1 MAEKLEL
8 TFSDGVVEYSIHEH
22 LAVLEE
28 YPHRETPWRKEAN
41 IVSWNGGEPKI
52 DIRDWS
58 SDYQRMSRGI
68 TLTDEQ
74 AEKLAKALSERYFD
88 RAKHARKKPAR
99 DDMER

>member
-8 TFSDGVVEYSIHEH
+8 TFSDGVVEYTMHEH
-22 LAVLEE
+22 LAVLDE
-28 YPHRETPWRKEAN
+28 YPDRENPWRKEAN
-41 IVSWNGGEPKI
+41 IVSWNGGEPKV

-58 SDYQRMSRGI
+58 CDYRRMSRGI

-74 AEKLAKALSERYFD
+74 AERLAKALTDRYAG
-88 RAKHARKKPAR
+88 RETHARKTPAK